1 MHPYPEELLPA
12 TMSTLGKAFDFADK
26 HLPEGLASFY
36 ELFGCSDVARTF
48 DGPDAH
54 PDLNGSGIQLVLS
67 VCEGVSSEGLDLM
80 LMSERR
86 PDKGHRER
94 AKWCGALLA
103 YHQWDTGA
111 TFRAI
116 STYLGIDELFS
127 LFDPAISA
135 RRSGSSA
142 RR

>member
-67 VCEGVSSEGLDLM
+67 VCEGVSSEGWT
-80 LMSERR
+80 S
-86 PDKGHRER
+86 
-94 AKWCGALLA
+94 C
-103 YHQWDTGA
+103 
-111 TFRAI
+111 
-116 STYLGIDELFS
+116 
-127 LFDPAISA
+127 
-135 RRSGSSA
+135 
-142 RR
+142 